1 MTTIQDLLLGAAIT
15 CAVLVAFWLAV
26 LIASAVLERMA

>member
-15 CAVLVAFWLAV
+15 CAVLLAFWLAV
-26 LIASAVLERMA
+26 LEKIG